1 MDSEIDHEEHTT
13 KTSIDD
19 HPHLFEKLSD
29 CDGKPGGI
37 LMTSLAQEVLPNIWI
52 GGFAALETRSFLKK
66 NKIQRILS
74 LGHFHHIYPETEFT
88 HKIIPIT
95 DHPETN
101 IIRWFPESSAFI
113 TEAIEKDERIL
124 VHCLAGVSRSP
135 TVVAGYIMGK
145 DHMRWK
151 VALSKIK
158 QNRPFVDPNAG
169 FKSQLQL
176 FQDMGYVFDAHHP
189 AYRDYIKHHPRD
201 AAHQGHSEYGNSG
214 SNGVKNEMP
223 DSVV

>member
-1 MDSEIDHEEHTT
+1 MKFPTVLLLSFFIHLTNTMGTMDSDIDHEEHTT

-19 HPHLFEKLSD
+19 HPHLFEKLSN

-37 LMTSLAQEVLPNIWI
+37 LITSLAQEVLPNIWI

-101 IIRWFPESSAFI
+101 IIRWFP
-113 TEAIEKDERIL
+113 
-124 VHCLAGVSRSP
+124 
-135 TVVAGYIMGK
+135 
-145 DHMRWK
+145 
-151 VALSKIK
+151 
-158 QNRPFVDPNAG
+158 N
-169 FKSQLQL
+169 
-176 FQDMGYVFDAHHP
+176 
-189 AYRDYIKHHPRD
+189 
-201 AAHQGHSEYGNSG
+201 HQRLLP
-214 SNGVKNEMP
+214 KP
-223 DSVV
+223 